1 MMEKMKTRKTIKI
14 KKLMAVCMTAT
25 VIAGNSMTVFAV
37 PMTMSDGTV
46 FDAEYYARNNPDVV
60 AVYGTDT
67 AALFSHY
74 QSYGRAEG
82 RAPAEDGAVSVGD
95 FVDKTQTEQKK
106 TEQTK
111 QSGTEQAKTEQTKQ
125 SKTEQSKTEQSETKS
140 QEATEEEQAEA
151 ERLAQYYGESVFIGD
166 SIMLGFRN
174 YSAKQTGFVH
184 EIQFLAAGSYSA
196 GNALKPVKGD
206 NVHPKYKGKK
216 YQVWDAVSMMGS
228 KRVFILLGMND
239 IALLGLEGARDA
251 YKEVIDKI
259 IEKSPDVEI
268 TVISVT
274 YTLKGEGTKG
284 LNNTNIAK
292 YNTLLKEMAKE
303 NGWEYLDLCTPVSDG
318 KGNLAE
324 GYCSDGFVHLSTSAY
339 ARWEKELIKYEKLH
353 PAQEEEAEEEAKAE
367 SASKT
372 KTESTGTKAKTETK
386 MEAKTGTKPEAKK
399 QTKTGA

>member
-1 MMEKMKTRKTIKI
+1 MMRNRKTMRM
-14 KKLMAVCMTAT
+14 KKLMAVCAAAAVMAGSSMTAL
-25 VIAGNSMTVFAV
+25 AV
-37 PMTMSDGTV
+37 PLTMSDGTV
-46 FDAEYYARNNPDVV
+46 FDAEYYAQHNSDVV

-82 RAPAEDGAVSVGD
+82 RAPAEEGAVSAGV
-95 FVDKTQTEQKK
+95 FVDESQKEQKK
-106 TEQTK
+106 AEQTQ
-111 QSGTEQAKTEQTKQ
+111 QSQADKSQ
-125 SKTEQSKTEQSETKS
+125 SDKTEQSGTKTQDG
-140 QEATEEEQAEA
+140 AEEKKTDEELTDE

-174 YSAKQTGFVH
+174 YSAKKTNFVH
-184 EIQFLAAGSYSA
+184 DIQFLAVGSYSA

-216 YQVWDAVSMMGS
+216 YQVWDAVSLMNC

-239 IALLGLEGARDA
+239 IALLGLEGARDT

-259 IEKSPDVEI
+259 VEKSPDVEI

-284 LNNTNIAK
+284 LNNDNIAK
-292 YNTLLKEMAKE
+292 YNVLLQEMAKE

-324 GYCSDGFVHLSTSAY
+324 GYCSDGFVHLSKSAY

-353 PAQEEEAEEEAKAE
+353 PAQEDETAQDPEAETKSVSKTKQGTTKTEAAKAE
-367 SASKT
+367 T
-372 KTESTGTKAKTETK
+372 KQGTTK
-386 MEAKTGTKPEAKK
+386 S
-399 QTKTGA
+399 

>member
-1 MMEKMKTRKTIKI
+1 MIEEMKTKKTIKI
-14 KKLMAVCMTAT
+14 KKMMAVCMAAA

-46 FDAEYYARNNPDVV
+46 FDGEYYAQNNPDVV

-82 RAPAEDGAVSVGD
+82 RAPAENGAVSVGN

-106 TEQTK
+106 TEQT
-111 QSGTEQAKTEQTKQ
+111 QE
-125 SKTEQSKTEQSETKS
+125 SKTEQSETKS
-140 QEATEEEQAEA
+140 QDVTKEEQSEA
-151 ERLAQYYGESVFIGD
+151 ERLAQYYGDSVFIGD

-174 YSAKQTGFVH
+174 YSAKKTNFVH

-239 IALLGLEGARDA
+239 IALLGLEGARDT
-251 YKEVIDKI
+251 YKEVINKI
-259 IEKSPDVEI
+259 VEKSPDVEI

-292 YNTLLKEMAKE
+292 YNVLLKEMAKE
-303 NGWEYLDLCTPVSDG
+303 NGWEYLDLCTTISDG

-353 PAQEEEAEEEAKAE
+353 PAQEEEAEEVAE
-367 SASKT
+367 STSK
-372 KTESTGTKAKTETK
+372 EKTETK
-386 MEAKTGTKPEAKK
+386 VEAKTGTK
-399 QTKTGA
+399 

>member
-1 MMEKMKTRKTIKI
+1 MLEEMKTRKTIKI
-14 KKLMAVCMTAT
+14 KKMMAVCMAAT

-37 PMTMSDGTV
+37 PLTMSDGTV

-82 RAPAEDGAVSVGD
+82 RAPAENGAVSVGD

-106 TEQTK
+106 TEQAQ
-111 QSGTEQAKTEQTKQ
+111 QSESE
-125 SKTEQSKTEQSETKS
+125 ESETKS
-140 QEATEEEQAEA
+140 QDVTQEEQAEA
-151 ERLAQYYGESVFIGD
+151 ERLAQYYKDSVFIGD

-174 YSAKQTGFVH
+174 YSAKKTNFVH
-184 EIQFLAAGSYSA
+184 GIQFLAAGSYSA
-196 GNALKPVKGD
+196 GNALKPVEGD

-228 KRVFILLGMND
+228 RRVFILLGMND

-259 IEKSPDVEI
+259 VEKSPDVEI

-274 YTLKGEGTKG
+274 YTLKGEGTKV
-284 LNNTNIAK
+284 LNNDNIAK
-292 YNTLLKEMAKE
+292 YNVLLKEMAKE

-339 ARWEKELIKYEKLH
+339 DRWEKELIKYEKLH
-353 PAQEEEAEEEAKAE
+353 PAQEEEAEEEAEVKAE

-372 KTESTGTKAKTETK
+372 KTENTGTKAKTETK
-386 MEAKTGTKPEAKK
+386 VEAKTGTKPEVKK

>member
-1 MMEKMKTRKTIKI
+1 MGDNGEMKTEKTIRI
-14 KKLMAVCMTAT
+14 KKIIAVCAAAALMTGSSMTA
-25 VIAGNSMTVFAV
+25 AAV
-37 PMTMSDGTV
+37 PLTMSDGTV

-82 RAPAEDGAVSVGD
+82 RAPAEEGAVSAGA
-95 FVDKTQTEQKK
+95 FVDESQKAQEKAEQTQQSG
-106 TEQTK
+106 TK
-111 QSGTEQAKTEQTKQ
+111 QSQAD
-125 SKTEQSKTEQSETKS
+125 KS
-140 QEATEEEQAEA
+140 QSTEEAQSGTKPQDGAEEKKTEEEQTDE

-174 YSAKQTGFVH
+174 YSAKKTNFVH
-184 EIQFLAAGSYSA
+184 DIQFLAVGSYSA

-216 YQVWDAVSMMGS
+216 YQVWDAVSLMDC

-259 IEKSPDVEI
+259 VEKSPDVEI

-284 LNNTNIAK
+284 LNNDNIAK
-292 YNTLLKEMAKE
+292 YNVLLQEMAKE

-324 GYCSDGFVHLSTSAY
+324 GYCSDGFVHLSKSAY

-353 PAQEEEAEEEAKAE
+353 PAQEEETEDMPEAEAK
-367 SASKT
+367 STSKV
-372 KTESTGTKAKTETK
+372 KTETK
-386 MEAKTGTKPEAKK
+386 VEAKK
-399 QTKTGA
+399 QTKTGT

>member
-1 MMEKMKTRKTIKI
+1 
-14 KKLMAVCMTAT
+14 MAAT

-37 PMTMSDGTV
+37 PLTMSDGTV

-82 RAPAEDGAVSVGD
+82 RAPAENGAVSVGD

-106 TEQTK
+106 TEQAQ
-111 QSGTEQAKTEQTKQ
+111 QSESE
-125 SKTEQSKTEQSETKS
+125 ESETKS
-140 QEATEEEQAEA
+140 QDVTQEEQAEA
-151 ERLAQYYGESVFIGD
+151 ERLAQYYKDSVFIGD

-174 YSAKQTGFVH
+174 YSAKKTNFVH
-184 EIQFLAAGSYSA
+184 GIQFLAAGSYSA
-196 GNALKPVKGD
+196 GNALKPVEGD

-228 KRVFILLGMND
+228 RRVFILLGMND

-251 YKEVIDKI
+251 YKEVIGKI
-259 IEKSPDVEI
+259 VEKSPDVEI

-274 YTLKGEGTKG
+274 YTLKGEGTKV
-284 LNNTNIAK
+284 LNNDNIAK
-292 YNTLLKEMAKE
+292 YNVLLKEMAKE

-339 ARWEKELIKYEKLH
+339 DRWEKELIKYEKLH
-353 PAQEEEAEEEAKAE
+353 PAQEEEAEEEAEVKAE

-372 KTESTGTKAKTETK
+372 KTENTGTKAKTETK

>member
-82 RAPAEDGAVSVGD
+82 RAPAENGAVSVGD

-106 TEQTK
+106 TEQAQ
-111 QSGTEQAKTEQTKQ
+111 QSGTEQ
-125 SKTEQSKTEQSETKS
+125 SKSEQSETKS
-140 QEATEEEQAEA
+140 QDVTQEEQAEA
-151 ERLAQYYGESVFIGD
+151 ERLAQYYRDSVFIGD

-174 YSAKQTGFVH
+174 YSAKKTNFVH

-196 GNALKPVKGD
+196 GNALKPVEGD

-251 YKEVIDKI
+251 YREVIDKI
-259 IEKSPDVEI
+259 VEKSPDVEI

-274 YTLKGEGTKG
+274 YTLKGEGTKV
-284 LNNTNIAK
+284 LNNDNIAK
-292 YNTLLKEMAKE
+292 YNVLLKEMAKE

-339 ARWEKELIKYEKLH
+339 DRWEKELIRYEKLH
-353 PAQEEEAEEEAKAE
+353 PAQEEEAEEEAEVKAE

-372 KTESTGTKAKTETK
+372 KTENTGTKAKTETK
-386 MEAKTGTKPEAKK
+386 VEAKTGTKPEAKK